1 MHISTVEVEIYK
13 GSYFSASVFE
23 VITFH
28 LYKFNNL
35 IVSTGYMWLFLNII
49 PANFLMIN
57 F

>member
-1 MHISTVEVEIYK
+1 VNAVVMQISTVEVEIYK

-35 IVSTGYMWLFLNII
+35 IVSTGYMWLF
-49 PANFLMIN
+49 
-57 F
+57 